1 MGLSATLQDVK
12 DLLRRL
18 DRNGDG
24 LIDYGEFIDA
34 AFVAT
39 KGRKKKT
46 RWGKRNPLRSISP
59 CQKSWRR
66 FSLWKIEMEI
76 IAKYVRVSHVLPWGV
91 YNLSLP

>member
-1 MGLSATLQDVK
+1 MVSFQKDFQYAFGKMGLSATLQDVK

-39 KGRKKKT
+39 KEKKKHA
-46 RWGKRNPLRSISP
+46 GVK
-59 CQKSWRR
+59 KST
-66 FSLWKIEMEI
+66 
-76 IAKYVRVSHVLPWGV
+76 
-91 YNLSLP
+91 